1 MIKWQ
6 NGFFGVSK
14 AAALDWAQALASA
27 ANAADAKKPSVLKDA
42 LLLEARRVPS
52 GGKYLDTIR
61 QTRLAL
67 LQK

>member
-14 AAALDWAQALASA
+14 AAALGWALALASA
-27 ANAADAKKPSVLKDA
+27 ANAADTKKPPVLKDA
-42 LLLEARRVPS
+42 LLWEGRRVPS

-67 LQK
+67 LPK